1 MMKQKYNKDF
11 MVPLIG
17 TLSRNPEIDDSI
29 IPHDDEPEVPEEE
42 RKERVR
48 PRTKEEQRFEEERN
62 FYEYMKGGYTQTQII
77 ETVRQLTPYVP
88 SRIFNTT
95 IFAKQNFIR
104 VTPQAFRELK
114 AQVFDLSPDVIADM
128 EHEYNVV
135 SHAKGSRNVT
145 KLFGSK
151 YETVAETKQQMHA
164 AKGKRQPKAHKPQPQ
179 KEYNLRLR
187 NTFSAYQC
195 FRFYLNKIHL
205 MLSSIHEKTT
215 LRNTIDI

>member
-29 IPHDDEPEVPEEE
+29 IPHDVEPEVPEEE

-62 FYEYMKGGYTQTQII
+62 FHEYMKGGYTQTQII
-77 ETVRQLTPYVP
+77 ETVRQLRPYVP
-88 SRIFNTT
+88 SRIFNAT

-128 EHEYNVV
+128 EHEYNVA
-135 SHAKGSRNVT
+135 SHAKGSRNIT

-151 YETVAETKQQMHA
+151 YETVAETKQQMRA
-164 AKGKRQPKAHKPQPQ
+164 AKGKRQPKAHNPQPQ
-179 KEYNLRLR
+179 KEYNLR
-187 NTFSAYQC
+187 AYQC

>member
-1 MMKQKYNKDF
+1 MLRQKYNKDF

-17 TLSRNPEIDDSI
+17 TLSRNPEFDESSL
-29 IPHDDEPEVPEEE
+29 PREKEPEVPEEE

-48 PRTKEEQRFEEERN
+48 PRTKAEERFEEERN
-62 FYEYMKGGYTQTQII
+62 FHEYMKDNYSRTQII
-77 ETVRQLTPYVP
+77 ETIKQLRPYAP
-88 SRIFNTT
+88 SRVFNAT

-104 VTPQAFRELK
+104 VTPEMYRELK
-114 AQVFDLSPDVIADM
+114 AQIFNWSPAVIADM
-128 EHEYNVV
+128 EHEYNVA
-135 SHAKGSRNVT
+135 SHVKGSRNVT
-145 KLFGSK
+145 KIFGSK

-164 AKGKRQPKAHKPQPQ
+164 AKGKRQPKAHEPQPQ
-179 KEYNLRLR
+179 KEYNLR
-187 NTFSAYQC
+187 AYQC